1 MFEYRCTQQLP
12 KFDQTCDKS
21 CSVEASQTYSIQPDL
36 FIMHNERMANEDMR
50 RPDVRTGRPSAQR
63 HYDLMPH
70 KPAMPECPSTTF
82 SNPSNASKLFS
93 PAFTEE
99 RANRRKG
106 GQIFEE
112 GTISPDS
119 RRHLRLQTDSCH
131 QSTVIRIA
139 ATCVSLSSNSNQ
151 NVIYL

>member
-1 MFEYRCTQQLP
+1 MHLVLSIFIQNIRLDAPAVPAAQQ
-12 KFDQTCDKS
+12 
-21 CSVEASQTYSIQPDL
+21 
-36 FIMHNERMANEDMR
+36 
-50 RPDVRTGRPSAQR
+50 

-99 RANRRKG
+99 MATRRKG

-112 GTISPDS
+112 GTSSPDS
-119 RRHLRLQTDSCH
+119 PERHLRLQTDSCH
-131 QSTVIRIA
+131 Q
-139 ATCVSLSSNSNQ
+139 
-151 NVIYL
+151 

>member
-1 MFEYRCTQQLP
+1 
-12 KFDQTCDKS
+12 
-21 CSVEASQTYSIQPDL
+21 
-36 FIMHNERMANEDMR
+36 MHNDRMASRRRDM
-50 RPDVRTGRPSAQR
+50 RPDVRAEAQR

-99 RANRRKG
+99 MATRRKG

-112 GTISPDS
+112 GTSSPDS
-119 RRHLRLQTDSCH
+119 PERHLRLQTDSCH
-131 QSTVIRIA
+131 Q
-139 ATCVSLSSNSNQ
+139 
-151 NVIYL
+151 

>member
-1 MFEYRCTQQLP
+1 MREWAAEICGQMSTGQL
-12 KFDQTCDKS
+12 
-21 CSVEASQTYSIQPDL
+21 
-36 FIMHNERMANEDMR
+36 
-50 RPDVRTGRPSAQR
+50 SAHR

-99 RANRRKG
+99 TADRGKG

-112 GTISPDS
+112 GTSSPDS
-119 RRHLRLQTDSCH
+119 REQHLRIEADSRHQRRVCCDPHSCH
-131 QSTVIRIA
+131 VRLSVIKFESECYLLVNVARLPRAMIWPEVS
-139 ATCVSLSSNSNQ
+139 VSLTTT
-151 NVIYL
+151 